1 MKLDLYRVVELFRKS
16 FSISLSDR
24 EKEELD
30 DVLQDDY
37 LKEAYDQLSDETF
50 VLDKFR
56 EFEEYEYKP
65 AFDKLKAYRHRTQI
79 SRWITWGSSIAVVLI
94 LSVCVGV
101 TLGNISGEYAGVS

>member
-37 LKEAYDQLSDETF
+37 LKEAYDQL
-50 VLDKFR
+50 LCWIN
-56 EFEEYEYKP
+56 FEN
-65 AFDKLKAYRHRTQI
+65 LI
-79 SRWITWGSSIAVVLI
+79 SMNIGRLLI
-94 LSVCVGV
+94 S
-101 TLGNISGEYAGVS
+101 

>member
-37 LKEAYDQLSDETF
+37 LKEAYDQLSDETWIN
-50 VLDKFR
+50 
-56 EFEEYEYKP
+56 FEN
-65 AFDKLKAYRHRTQI
+65 LI
-79 SRWITWGSSIAVVLI
+79 SMNIGRLLI
-94 LSVCVGV
+94 S
-101 TLGNISGEYAGVS
+101 

>member
-37 LKEAYDQLSDETF
+37 LKEAYDQLSDET
-50 VLDKFR
+50 LCWIN
-56 EFEEYEYKP
+56 FEN
-65 AFDKLKAYRHRTQI
+65 LI
-79 SRWITWGSSIAVVLI
+79 SMNIGRLLI
-94 LSVCVGV
+94 S
-101 TLGNISGEYAGVS
+101 

>member
-50 VLDKFR
+50 VWIN
-56 EFEEYEYKP
+56 FEN
-65 AFDKLKAYRHRTQI
+65 LI
-79 SRWITWGSSIAVVLI
+79 SMNIGRLLI
-94 LSVCVGV
+94 S
-101 TLGNISGEYAGVS
+101 

>member
-56 EFEEYEYKP
+56 EFDIYEYRP
-65 AFDKLKAYRHRTQI
+65 AFNKLKVYRHHTLVR
-79 SRWITWGSSIAVVLI
+79 RWITWS
-94 LSVCVGV
+94 
-101 TLGNISGEYAGVS
+101 

>member
-56 EFEEYEYKP
+56 EFDIYEYRP
-65 AFDKLKAYRHRTQI
+65 AFNKLKVYRQY
-79 SRWITWGSSIAVVLI
+79 SGSSVDHVEFVGCCGLDA
-94 LSVCVGV
+94 SVCVCLS
-101 TLGNISGEYAGVS
+101 LGTSG